1 VAGGTART
9 TAGDHPSSPFFFFSF
24 LSSFLLFLHFFLFLH
39 LLFYSSFLP
48 LFFFALLFF
57 LLKRISQG

>member
-24 LSSFLLFLHFFLFLH
+24 LSSFLLFSS
-39 LLFYSSFLP
+39 LLFYS
-48 LFFFALLFF
+48 FF
-57 LLKRISQG
+57 

>member
-24 LSSFLLFLHFFLFLH
+24 LSSFLLFLHFFLFSS
-39 LLFYSSFLP
+39 LLFYS
-48 LFFFALLFF
+48 FF
-57 LLKRISQG
+57 